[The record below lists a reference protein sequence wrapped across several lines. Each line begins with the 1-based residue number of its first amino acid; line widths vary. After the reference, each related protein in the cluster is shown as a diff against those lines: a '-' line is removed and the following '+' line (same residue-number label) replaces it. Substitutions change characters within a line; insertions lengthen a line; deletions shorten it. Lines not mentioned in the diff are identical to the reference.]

1 MQTIRYFTIEIQN
14 RADGID
20 NVQEIVSRQTLASGL
35 SYFFDRC
42 SKMAGTTL
50 YPTVTLMLIDSNGTV
65 IKNEHLET
73 AYVEPVAG
81 E

>member
-1 MQTIRYFTIEIQN
+1 MHYFTIEIQN

-20 NVQEIVSRQTLASGL
+20 NVQDIVSRQTLASGL
-35 SYFFDRC
+35 SYFYDRC

-50 YPTVTLMLIDSNGTV
+50 YPTVTLMLIDSDGNV
-65 IKNEHLET
+65 IENKHLTT
-73 AYVEPVAG
+73 AYTPAE

>member
-1 MQTIRYFTIEIQN
+1 MYYYIIEIQN

-20 NVQEIVSRQTLASGL
+20 NVQPIVARQSLATGL
-35 SYFFDRC
+35 SYFYDRC

-50 YPTVTLMLIDSNGTV
+50 YPTVTLMLIDSDGNV

-73 AYVEPVAG
+73 AYTPE
-81 E
+81 EE

>member
-1 MQTIRYFTIEIQN
+1 MIRYFIIEIQN

-35 SYFFDRC
+35 SYFYDRC
-42 SKMAGTTL
+42 SKMAATTL
-50 YPTVTLMLIDSNGTV
+50 YPSVTLMLIDSNGT
-65 IKNEHLET
+65 IIENKHLTT
-73 AYVEPVAG
+73 AWVEPEG

>member
-1 MQTIRYFTIEIQN
+1 MYYYIFEVQN

-20 NVQEIVSRQTLASGL
+20 NILTPVQRQSLATGL
-35 SYFFDRC
+35 SYFYDRC

-50 YPTVTLMLIDSNGTV
+50 YPTVTIVLMDSNGTI
-65 IKNEHLET
+65 IKSEHLTT
-73 AYVEPVAG
+73 AWTE

>member
-1 MQTIRYFTIEIQN
+1 MYYYIIEIQN

-20 NVQEIVSRQTLASGL
+20 NVQPIVARQSLATGL
-35 SYFFDRC
+35 SYFYDRC

-65 IKNEHLET
+65 IENKHLKTDYTPE
-73 AYVEPVAG
+73 EG
-81 E
+81 

>member
-1 MQTIRYFTIEIQN
+1 MIRYFIIEIQN

-35 SYFFDRC
+35 SYFYDRC
-42 SKMAGTTL
+42 SKMSATTL

-65 IKNEHLET
+65 IENKHLAT
-73 AYVEPVAG
+73 AWVEPT
-81 E
+81 EE